1 MQGIR
6 RCSRKN
12 CPNPAVAT
20 MTYGYDEATAVIGP
34 LSPMLQPGTI
44 DLCQAHAQS
53 VTMPVGWQVIRLQT
67 EFEEAPPSSDD
78 LLALADA
85 IREASRTEV
94 PPPTPAKREVRRP
107 TDVIQKTPRPRFAV
121 IDGEG
126 EAEPHESEAG
136 LSIHPVE
143 E

>member
-1 MQGIR
+1 
-6 RCSRKN
+6 
-12 CPNPAVAT
+12 

-34 LSPMLQPGTI
+34 LSPMIQPGTI
-44 DLCQAHAQS
+44 DLCQSHAQS

-107 TDVIQKTPRPRFAV
+107 TDVIQKNPRPRFAV

-126 EAEPHESEAG
+126 EAEDIESHSG
-136 LSIHPVE
+136 MSIHPVE

>member
-1 MQGIR
+1 
-6 RCSRKN
+6 
-12 CPNPAVAT
+12 

-34 LSPMLQPGTI
+34 LSPLPQPGTI
-44 DLCQAHAQS
+44 DLCAQHAQS

-94 PPPTPAKREVRRP
+94 PPPVRAQREVRRP
-107 TDVIQKTPRPRFAV
+107 TDVPRHVPRPRLAV
-121 IDGEG
+121 INGEG
-126 EAEPHESEAG
+126 EDDGPAG
-136 LSIHPVE
+136 PEIHSVE